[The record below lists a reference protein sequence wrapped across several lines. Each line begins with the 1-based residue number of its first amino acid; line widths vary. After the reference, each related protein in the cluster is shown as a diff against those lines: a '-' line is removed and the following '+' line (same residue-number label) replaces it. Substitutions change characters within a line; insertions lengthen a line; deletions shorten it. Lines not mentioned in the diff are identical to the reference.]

1 MSNNENE
8 LQEGDIELE
17 PEFVMMSEEDYDEL
31 CMDVAFWSATSE
43 MLSEVLEKNGIQ
55 VVISEDEIWERVR
68 LTEGGTT
75 DLN

>member
-1 MSNNENE
+1 MSDNENE

-17 PEFVMMSEEDYDEL
+17 PEFIVMSEEAYDEL
-31 CMDVAFWSATSE
+31 CMDIAFWSATSE